1 MILQNMT
8 PEEKIRQASRLE
20 LDLRSSALS
29 WVENNQRTLKKR
41 KTYPFRHVIR
51 REYKGMGKWNIIL
64 GFSEKPN
71 FRKGVMFSSNAY
83 QKFYVD
89 YGAKAEN
96 IGAGIYMIGGS
107 MRSDGIQQ
115 GISFYEFSPHFF
127 HRFKQRYLE
136 RNNIVVDG
144 FDEMALMAI
153 DALRVT
159 MVSDAVYHHFGHS
172 EKEND
177 FLRSQNIPRC
187 EGYDNLALFTRHGI
201 ILGVSRPGKHYECY
215 LTYVDREDF
224 YKGQQDIYGDVVK
237 LYDMHDKLLENDP
250 YYFLN
255 RDGMRQQEMKNDYS
269 KLFNRN

>member
-8 PEEKIRQASRLE
+8 PEEKINQASRLE

-144 FDEMALMAI
+144 FEEMALMAI
-153 DALRVT
+153 DAVRVT

-201 ILGVSRPGKHYECY
+201 ILGVSRPGKRYECY

-237 LYDMHDKLLENDP
+237 LYDIHDKLLENDP

>member
-20 LDLRSSALS
+20 LDFRLSALS
-29 WVENNQRTLKKR
+29 WVENNQRLLKKR

-51 REYKGMGKWNIIL
+51 REYKGMGKWHIII

-71 FRKGVMFSSNAY
+71 FRKGVMFSLNAY

-89 YGAKAEN
+89 YGTKAEN

-107 MRSDGIQQ
+107 MMSDGLQL

-136 RNNIVVDG
+136 RNNISVDS
-144 FDEMALMAI
+144 FDDMALMAI
-153 DALRVT
+153 DAVRITL
-159 MVSDAVYHHFGHS
+159 VSNTVYHYFGHS

-177 FLRSQNIPRC
+177 FLRRQNIPRY
-187 EGYDNLALFTRHGI
+187 EGYENLALFTRHGI
-201 ILGVSRPGKHYECY
+201 ILGMFRQHYECY
-215 LTYVDREDF
+215 VTYVDREDF
-224 YKGQQDIYGDVVK
+224 YKSQQDIYGDVVK
-237 LYDMHDKLLENDP
+237 LYDLHDKLLENDP
-250 YYFLN
+250 YYFVNREGLRRQAKKNDFRRLLN
-255 RDGMRQQEMKNDYS
+255 RN
-269 KLFNRN
+269 

>member
-1 MILQNMT
+1 MILQTMT

-41 KTYPFRHVIR
+41 KAYPFRHIIR
-51 REYKGMGKWNIIL
+51 REYDGMGKWNIIL

-83 QKFYVD
+83 QKFHVD

-96 IGAGIYMIGGS
+96 IGAGIYMIGGA
-107 MRSDGIQQ
+107 MRSGGIQQ

-136 RNNIVVDG
+136 RNNITVDG
-144 FDEMALMAI
+144 FDEMALKAI
-153 DALRVT
+153 DAVRVT

-177 FLRSQNIPRC
+177 FLRSQNIPRY

-201 ILGVSRPGKHYECY
+201 ILGISRPGKHYECY

-224 YKGQQDIYGDVVK
+224 YKAQQDIYGDVVK
-237 LYDMHDKLLENDP
+237 LYDLHDRLLENDP
-250 YYFLN
+250 YYFLD
-255 RDGMRQQEMKNDYS
+255 RERMRHQEERNDYS
-269 KLFNRN
+269 RLFNRN

>member
-20 LDLRSSALS
+20 LDIRSSALS
-29 WVENNQRTLKKR
+29 WVEHNQRFLKMR
-41 KTYPFRHVIR
+41 KTYPFCHVIR
-51 REYKGMGKWNIIL
+51 REYKGMGTWNIIL
-64 GFSEKPN
+64 GFNEKPN

-89 YGAKAEN
+89 KGAKAEN
-96 IGAGIYMIGGS
+96 IGAGIYMIGGA
-107 MRSDGIQQ
+107 MRSGGIQQ
-115 GISFYEFSPHFF
+115 GISFFEFSPHFF

-136 RNNIVVDG
+136 RNNITVDG
-144 FDEMALMAI
+144 FDEMVLKAI
-153 DALRVT
+153 DAVRIT
-159 MVSDAVYHHFGHS
+159 MATDSMYHHFGHS
-172 EKEND
+172 ENEND

-201 ILGVSRPGKHYECY
+201 VLGVSRPGKPYECY

-224 YKGQQDIYGDVVK
+224 YKGQQEIYGDVVK
-237 LYDMHDKLLENDP
+237 LYDIHDKLLENDP

-255 RDGMRQQEMKNDYS
+255 RNGMRQLEERNDYS
-269 KLFNRN
+269 RLFNRN